1 MRKLLFA
8 TLPFILFVTAFA
20 WADNRPNQDSR
31 GHENDTTATEMTL
44 LGVAAASILGAGA
57 YVVRRAR
64 SRSRGREASLPLPDD
79 SQ

>member
-8 TLPFILFVTAFA
+8 TLPFILFVTALA
-20 WADNRPNQDSR
+20 WADGR

-57 YVVRRAR
+57 YVVRRVR
-64 SRSRGREASLPLPDD
+64 SKNRG
-79 SQ
+79 